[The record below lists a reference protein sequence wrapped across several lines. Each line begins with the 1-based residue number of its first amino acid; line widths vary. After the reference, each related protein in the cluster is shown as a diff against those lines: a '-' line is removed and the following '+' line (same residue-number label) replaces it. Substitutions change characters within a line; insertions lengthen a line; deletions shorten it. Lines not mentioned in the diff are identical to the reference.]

1 MALTRKASSRQSSK
15 QLENLIPCHVAI
27 IMDGNGRWATERNL
41 PRLVGHRAGTE
52 NIRQIIEA
60 FSVQGVEFL
69 TLYTFSTENWRR
81 PDEEVSGLMGIL
93 GEVIAREA
101 EPLHNQ
107 GIRLLHLGR
116 TDKISLDLQK
126 SMADAV
132 ELTKDN
138 QGMTI
143 SLAFNYGGR
152 DEILRAVKNIVK
164 DGICAEGLDEGTF
177 GNYLYTA
184 EIPDPDLIIRTAG
197 ELRLSNFLLWQS
209 AYSEYYW
216 SEVYWPDFGTKEIDM
231 ALLEYR
237 RRVRRYG
244 QTKS

>member
-1 MALTRKASSRQSSK
+1 MALTRKASSRRSSK